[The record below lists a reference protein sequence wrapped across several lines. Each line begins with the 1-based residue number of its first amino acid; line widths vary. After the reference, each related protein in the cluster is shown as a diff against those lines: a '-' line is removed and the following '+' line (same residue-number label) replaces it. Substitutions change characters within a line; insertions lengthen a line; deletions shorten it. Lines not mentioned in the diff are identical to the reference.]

1 MDFETLVPQE
11 EGVEVT
17 DIADQSEEVEEL
29 GVEEQESAET
39 AKTEQDAAFAQ
50 MRRQNEE
57 LARQLADAQRQSKE
71 YEDAL
76 GLFFDGEDKALQA
89 QAHYNQRPIEEVRA
103 EHEMESQLEELQN
116 KNQSLEQQLLEQ
128 KAQALMN
135 SDLLEIQKLHPE
147 VKSIDELG
155 KEYLAFRFSQMG
167 EMGAEQA
174 YQMAKVYKAQTTP
187 KKPPVI
193 GSVSTQEKPQS
204 DYYTREEV
212 AAMSA
217 EEVSKNYDTIRKSME
232 KW

>member
-217 EEVSKNYDTIRKSME
+217 EEVNKNYDTIRKSME